1 MSLVRLVEKS
11 LMEGLP
17 VWLHFPRSSLN
28 EWICSEGLL
37 PTKDILKQS
46 QVLLSIRWLSFQLLL
61 RFWVTDHGDCHF
73 REESLEKMTV
83 VTVLSLPRGVNQSLE
98 LSKSRNTRFTEFT
111 EWVGRQPAAWAG
123 TPPAARGIPA
133 HISRLDWGVL
143 KMALMVNGRQVNF
156 NSF

>member
-37 PTKDILKQS
+37 PTKEDDILKQRQS
-46 QVLLSIRWLSFQLLL
+46 FLSIRWLSASSCS
-61 RFWVTDHGDCHF
+61 DSG
-73 REESLEKMTV
+73 SLTMETAIFVKSHLKKWL
-83 VTVLSLPRGVNQSLE
+83 LSLPRGVNQSLE
-98 LSKSRNTRFTEFT
+98 LSKSCQTRFTALFDKIY
-111 EWVGRQPAAWAG
+111 WVGRR
-123 TPPAARGIPA
+123 AARGIPA
-133 HISRLDWGVL
+133 HISRLEWGVL
-143 KMALMVNGRQVNF
+143 KIPLMANGRQVNF